1 MEECIWD
8 TWDMFPAPHIERD
21 WQQLISVPTPKSKM
35 SSLMKLHDLP
45 EESRCSGGRY
55 WCHRV
60 KPCWLCHCR
69 EEETCLCASCIYT
82 LKKKPDNC
90 YPPHTHIE
98 NCLISYCCLTIYPK
112 MLRPKISTILL
123 YRMITDS
130 VIQTGFS

>member
-1 MEECIWD
+1 M
-8 TWDMFPAPHIERD
+8 PQGKA
-21 WQQLISVPTPKSKM
+21 LLAL
-35 SSLMKLHDLP
+35 SLQGGGDLP
-45 EESRCSGGRY
+45 MCFLYIHPE
-55 WCHRV
+55 
-60 KPCWLCHCR
+60 
-69 EEETCLCASCIYT
+69 
-82 LKKKPDNC
+82 KKPDNC